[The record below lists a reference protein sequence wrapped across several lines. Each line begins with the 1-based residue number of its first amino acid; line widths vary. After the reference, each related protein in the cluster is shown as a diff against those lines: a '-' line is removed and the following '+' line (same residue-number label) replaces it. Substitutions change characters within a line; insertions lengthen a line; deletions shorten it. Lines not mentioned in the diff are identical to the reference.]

1 MKIADFVKINVGL
14 LKFLSSNEVKVEDW
28 KYVTMYERF
37 VRLRKDGVKYIV
49 AVNQLA
55 EEYGTS
61 RATIERAIKK
71 FRKECK

>member
-1 MKIADFVKINVGL
+1 MKVADFVRINVSL

-28 KYVTMYERF
+28 KYVVVYERF
-37 VRLRKDGVKYIV
+37 IRMRKDGVKYIV

-55 EEYGTS
+55 EEYGMS

-71 FRKECK
+71 FRKEC